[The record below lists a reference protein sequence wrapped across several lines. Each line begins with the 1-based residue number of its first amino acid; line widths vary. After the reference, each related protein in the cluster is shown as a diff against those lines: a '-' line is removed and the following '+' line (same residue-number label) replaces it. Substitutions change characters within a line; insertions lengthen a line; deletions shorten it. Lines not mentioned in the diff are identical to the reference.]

1 MNRGGFVR
9 PASRRFQQHAC
20 HQARA
25 NLQTDIPQQ
34 AQQRGLTDGC
44 LVTECGNDGMGRGVQ
59 TTPEAGRQRCGE
71 ERVGAGDVPPLPH
84 EAYHLHVDAQALH
97 DGSGWPMAHRIGG
110 QGRRFHHAVL
120 RLRDDQVRV
129 LVRLASRRAR
139 AALGLRGMIRR
150 RRAGRRRGWFD
161 GGRTRA
167 SLQPCHRIP
176 QILVFNPQDDVLSRQ
191 HLDDV
196 QQLDHDLVGCQIGN
210 AVGIEVRYLH
220 MLGVYQILAPL
231 SPAAQQFW
239 RGYRASVL
247 IVAHCLTNDYAY
259 CPS

>member
-84 EAYHLHVDAQALH
+84 EADHLHVDAQALH

-110 QGRRFHHAVL
+110 RVAGSTTQCSACVTIRFAFL
-120 RLRDDQVRV
+120 FGLPRGVRV
-129 LVRLASRRAR
+129 RRSAS
-139 AALGLRGMIRR
+139 
-150 RRAGRRRGWFD
+150 
-161 GGRTRA
+161 
-167 SLQPCHRIP
+167 
-176 QILVFNPQDDVLSRQ
+176 
-191 HLDDV
+191 
-196 QQLDHDLVGCQIGN
+196 
-210 AVGIEVRYLH
+210 EE
-220 MLGVYQILAPL
+220 
-231 SPAAQQFW
+231 
-239 RGYRASVL
+239 
-247 IVAHCLTNDYAY
+247 
-259 CPS
+259 